1 MIKKIKKYFI
11 LSAIALLATS
21 CLDKY
26 PEDAIQQ
33 DKAINTVDDANLAVI
48 GIYDAFKSSYLY
60 SGYLTL
66 LPDLQADF
74 VYAVNGYSN
83 TYGDI

>member
-48 GIYDAFKSSYLY
+48 GI
-60 SGYLTL
+60 
-66 LPDLQADF
+66 
-74 VYAVNGYSN
+74 
-83 TYGDI
+83 